1 MKSVTNKQT
10 ADIDDGNMSALPQ
23 SVIDRYRAR
32 RIETDKA
39 RKNYVN
45 EFVEKHVLTNSVAT
59 DMFFEELSKYFL
71 NCNPYY
77 SHEYK

>member
-1 MKSVTNKQT
+1 MMNVSLTEKQSGT
-10 ADIDDGNMSALPQ
+10 TTTTD
-23 SVIDRYRAR
+23 R

-59 DMFFEELSKYFL
+59 DMFFEELSK
-71 NCNPYY
+71 
-77 SHEYK
+77 